1 MKQLILILKRI
12 PHTKGIDLV
21 YIVFN
26 KILKLNK

>member
-1 MKQLILILKRI
+1 MKQLSLILKRI
-12 PHTKGIDLV
+12 LHTKGIYLV